1 MMIKSTIQL
10 IKQGEGL
17 TVEFKRTIDS
27 PYKIAKTITSFA
39 NTSGGVLLVGVG
51 DNRELFGITSELSE
65 LEKLEKACTELI
77 DKMVPVRFKSEKLD
91 NRTLL
96 RIEIDESQERPH
108 YAINEKGQRMI
119 YIRVKDKSVPTLR
132 LFIEGQSDFDTR
144 TLLDSRHVR
153 TLVQYLKEY
162 DSVTAKVFSRI
173 INISEKRA
181 ERLLNDLAE
190 KQVLLRLKKG
200 KPELFSLKWVE

>member
-1 MMIKSTIQL
+1 MIKSTIQL

-27 PYKIAKTITSFA
+27 PFKIAKTLASFA
-39 NTSGGVLLVGVG
+39 NTSGGVLLVGVS
-51 DNRELFGITSELSE
+51 DNKEVLGITSELHE
-65 LEKLEKACTELI
+65 LEKLERACTDLI
-77 DKMVPVRFKSEKLD
+77 DKALTIRFKSEKLD
-91 NRTLL
+91 NKILL
-96 RIEIDESQERPH
+96 RVEVDESQERPH

-132 LFIEGQSDFDTR
+132 LFIEGQSDFDTK
-144 TLLDSRHVR
+144 TLLESRHVR
-153 TLVQYLKEY
+153 SLIQYLKEY

-181 ERLLNDLAE
+181 ERLLNDLAD
-190 KQVLLRLKKG
+190 KQVLLKLQKG
-200 KPELFSLKWVE
+200 KPEMFSLKWVE

>member
-1 MMIKSTIQL
+1 MIKSTIQL
-10 IKQGEGL
+10 IKEGEGL

-27 PYKIAKTITSFA
+27 PYKIAKTIASFA

-51 DNRELFGITSELSE
+51 DNRELLGIKSELNE
-65 LEKLEKACTELI
+65 LEKLEKACTELV
-77 DKMVPVRFKSEKLD
+77 DKMIPVRFKSEKLD
-91 NRTLL
+91 NRILL
-96 RIEIDESQERPH
+96 RVEIDESQERPH

-132 LFIEGQSDFDTR
+132 LFIEGESDIDTK
-144 TLLDSRHVR
+144 TLLASRHVR

-162 DSVTAKVFSRI
+162 DSISAKVFSRI

-181 ERLLNDLAE
+181 ERMMNDLAE
-190 KQVLLRLKKG
+190 KQVLLKLKKG
-200 KPELFSLKWVE
+200 KPELYSLKWVE

>member
-1 MMIKSTIQL
+1 MIKSTVQL
-10 IKQGEGL
+10 IKEGEGL

-27 PYKIAKTITSFA
+27 PYKIAKTIASFA

-51 DNRELFGITSELSE
+51 DNRELLGIKSELSE
-65 LEKLEKACTELI
+65 LEKLEKACTQLV
-77 DKMVPVRFKSEKLD
+77 DKMIPVRFKSEKLD
-91 NRTLL
+91 NRVLL
-96 RIEIDESQERPH
+96 RVEIDESQERPH

-132 LFIEGQSDFDTR
+132 LFIEGESDIDTK
-144 TLLDSRHVR
+144 TLLASRHVR

-162 DSVTAKVFSRI
+162 DSIHAKAFSRM

-181 ERLLNDLAE
+181 ERMMNDLAE
-190 KQVLLRLKKG
+190 KQVLLKLKKG
-200 KPELFSLKWVE
+200 KPELYSLKWVE

>member
-1 MMIKSTIQL
+1 MIKSTIQL
-10 IKQGEGL
+10 IKEGEGL

-27 PYKIAKTITSFA
+27 PYKIAKTIAFFA

-51 DNRELFGITSELSE
+51 DNRELLGIKSELNE
-65 LEKLEKACTELI
+65 LEKLEKACTELV
-77 DKMVPVRFKSEKLD
+77 DKMIPVRFKSEKLD
-91 NRTLL
+91 NRILL
-96 RIEIDESQERPH
+96 RVEIDESQERPH

-132 LFIEGQSDFDTR
+132 LFIEGESDIDTK
-144 TLLDSRHVR
+144 TLLASRHVR

-162 DSVTAKVFSRI
+162 DSISAKVFSRI

-181 ERLLNDLAE
+181 ERMMNDLAE
-190 KQVLLRLKKG
+190 KQVLLKLKKG
-200 KPELFSLKWVE
+200 KPELYSLKWVE

>member
-1 MMIKSTIQL
+1 MIKSTIQL

-17 TVEFKRTIDS
+17 NVEFKRTIDS
-27 PYKIAKTITSFA
+27 PYKIAKTIASFA

-51 DNRELFGITSELSE
+51 DNRELFGITSELNE

-77 DKMVPVRFKSEKLD
+77 DKMIPLRFRSEKLD

-96 RIEIDESQERPH
+96 RVEIDESLDRPH

-119 YIRVKDKSVPTLR
+119 YVRVKDKSVPTLR
-132 LFIEGQSDFDTR
+132 LFIEGQSDFDMK

-153 TLVQYLKEY
+153 TLIQYLKAY
-162 DSVTAKVFSRI
+162 DSVNAKVFSRI

-181 ERLLNDLAE
+181 ERMLNDLAD
-190 KQVLLRLKKG
+190 KQVLLKLNKG

>member
-1 MMIKSTIQL
+1 MKKSTVQL
-10 IKQGEGL
+10 IKEGEGL

-27 PYKIAKTITSFA
+27 PYKIAKTIVSFA

-51 DNRELFGITSELSE
+51 DNRELLGIKSELNE
-65 LEKLEKACTELI
+65 LEKLEKACTQLV
-77 DKMVPVRFKSEKLD
+77 DKMIPVRFKSEKLD
-91 NRTLL
+91 NRVLL
-96 RIEIDESQERPH
+96 RVEIDESQERPH

-132 LFIEGQSDFDTR
+132 LFIEGESDIDTK
-144 TLLDSRHVR
+144 TLLASRHVR

-162 DSVTAKVFSRI
+162 DSINAKAFSRM

-181 ERLLNDLAE
+181 ERMMNDLAE
-190 KQVLLRLKKG
+190 KQVLLKLKKG
-200 KPELFSLKWVE
+200 KPELYSLKWGE

>member
-1 MMIKSTIQL
+1 MIKSTIQL
-10 IKQGEGL
+10 IKEGEGL

-27 PYKIAKTITSFA
+27 PYKIAKTIASFA

-51 DNRELFGITSELSE
+51 DNRELLGVKSELNE
-65 LEKLEKACTELI
+65 LEKLEKACTELV
-77 DKMVPVRFKSEKLD
+77 DKMIPVRFKSEKLD
-91 NRTLL
+91 NRILL
-96 RIEIDESQERPH
+96 RVEIDESRERPH

-132 LFIEGQSDFDTR
+132 LFIEGESDIDTK
-144 TLLDSRHVR
+144 TLLASRHVR

-162 DSVTAKVFSRI
+162 DSISAKVFSRI

-181 ERLLNDLAE
+181 ERMMNDLAE
-190 KQVLLRLKKG
+190 KQVLLKLKKG
-200 KPELFSLKWVE
+200 KPELYSLKWVE